1 MMDNIQATFLNDEF
15 ENSMT
20 GEKVEG
26 ITVIVD
32 GDFKDLLYGI
42 LEKNGDKYSNVTEI
56 VKDAMVIGLRTMID

>member
-1 MMDNIQATFLNDEF
+1 MDNIQATFLNDEF

-32 GDFKDLLYGI
+32 GEFKDLLYGI

-56 VKDAMVIGLRTMID
+56 VKDAMVIGLKSMID

>member
-1 MMDNIQATFLNDEF
+1 MDNIQATFLNDEF

-32 GDFKDLLYGI
+32 GEFKDFLYDI

-56 VKDAMVIGLRTMID
+56 VKDAMVLGLKTMID

>member
-1 MMDNIQATFLNDEF
+1 MDNIQATFLNDEF

-32 GDFKDLLYGI
+32 GDFKDFLYNI

-56 VKDAMVIGLRTMID
+56 VKDAMVIGLKTMID

>member
-1 MMDNIQATFLNDEF
+1 MDNIQATFLNDEF

-32 GDFKDLLYGI
+32 GDFKDFLYDI

-56 VKDAMVIGLRTMID
+56 VKDAMVIGLKTMID

>member
-1 MMDNIQATFLNDEF
+1 MDNIQATFLNDEF

-32 GDFKDLLYGI
+32 GEFKDLLYGI
-42 LEKNGDKYSNVTEI
+42 LEKNGDKYSNVTELI
-56 VKDAMVIGLRTMID
+56 KDAMVVGLKTMID

>member
-1 MMDNIQATFLNDEF
+1 MDNIQVTFLNDEF

-26 ITVIVD
+26 ITAIVD

-56 VKDAMVIGLRTMID
+56 VKDAMVIGLKTMID

>member
-1 MMDNIQATFLNDEF
+1 MDNIQVTFLNDEF

-32 GDFKDLLYGI
+32 GKFKDLLYD
-42 LEKNGDKYSNVTEI
+42 LLDKNSDKYSNVTEI
-56 VKDAMVIGLRTMID
+56 VRDALAIGLKDLID

>member
-1 MMDNIQATFLNDEF
+1 MDNIQATFLNDEF

-32 GDFKDLLYGI
+32 GDFKDFLYNI

-56 VKDAMVIGLRTMID
+56 VKDAMVLGLKTMID

>member
-1 MMDNIQATFLNDEF
+1 MDNIQATFLNDEF

-32 GDFKDLLYGI
+32 GDFKDFLYNI
-42 LEKNGDKYSNVTEI
+42 LEKNSDKYSNVTEI
-56 VKDAMVIGLRTMID
+56 VKDAMVIGLKTMID